1 MIGEPAQSPCS
12 APVRS
17 APRGAAAQ
25 ISSEP
30 RQTPTPKQK
39 GSCGAEKA
47 FPGAGGA
54 AKLPAR
60 CLLSL
65 FPAGWCLGGRVRG
78 GCTGCACP
86 YRCARRGGMPTTES
100 RPPSRPSWDK
110 ARPHLGTDLTSTAP
124 TSAPPS
130 PASPRAPPGPKG
142 GSEGRTEPIFRLGG
156 HGNPSRGMSARR
168 LPALPAGLEV
178 DV

>member
-1 MIGEPAQSPCS
+1 MIREPAQSPCS

-25 ISSEP
+25 IGSKP

-60 CLLSL
+60 CLLSP
-65 FPAGWCLGGRVRG
+65 FPAGWCLEGGSGAAARAVPARTGVRDAEECQPLSHG
-78 GCTGCACP
+78 PPPAPAGIKLVLTW
-86 YRCARRGGMPTTES
+86 ARIS
-100 RPPSRPSWDK
+100 LAQLPPP
-110 ARPHLGTDLTSTAP
+110 L
-124 TSAPPS
+124 PP
-130 PASPRAPPGPKG
+130 PQPLHRAPPGPKG